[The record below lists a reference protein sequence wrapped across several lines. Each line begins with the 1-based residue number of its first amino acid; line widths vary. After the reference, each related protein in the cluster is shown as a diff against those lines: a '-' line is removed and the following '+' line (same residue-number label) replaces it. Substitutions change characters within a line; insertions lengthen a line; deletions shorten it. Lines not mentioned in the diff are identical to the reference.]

1 MEEIKQKSL
10 IDLVNEVYQD
20 VTLMEEHQKL
30 IEPMLT
36 ELVAN
41 APDGFEGMATM
52 INTHISN
59 SFKFKSPNVQKFE
72 IESGLIKLKMY
83 IKKTEE

>member
-10 IDLVNEVYQD
+10 IDLVNEIYQD
-20 VTLMEEHQKL
+20 LTLIEEHQKL

-36 ELVAN
+36 ELVAD
-41 APDGFEGMATM
+41 APEGFKSMATM

-59 SFKFKSPNVQKFE
+59 SFEFKSPKVQKFE
-72 IESGLIKLKMY
+72 IESGLIKLNTY
-83 IKKTEE
+83 VKKTK

>member
-10 IDLVNEVYQD
+10 IDLVNEIYQD
-20 VTLMEEHQKL
+20 LTLIEEHQKL

-36 ELVAN
+36 ELVAD
-41 APDGFEGMATM
+41 APEGFEGMATM

-72 IESGLIKLKMY
+72 IESGLMKLNTY
-83 IKKTEE
+83 VKKAKE